1 MMNVV
6 LLIFRLHANLVVEVC
21 LTKLTVFLLVFET
34 NEKIRY
40 LLYKLVDNSEELC
53 LANVN
58 RAVAVV
64 RCERR
69 LPALKAPND
78 HCGLLQRKVRRQR
91 RGARGRGASTTAST
105 RPTTPNWPS
114 ALTRRRAPPPPP
126 DDSKAPCVRN
136 PGRSDS
142 WQNF

>member
-6 LLIFRLHANLVVEVC
+6 LLNFRLHANLVVEVC

-69 LPALKAPND
+69 LTSLKAPND
-78 HCGLLQRKVRRQR
+78 LSFVAAQSTTTEAGRARARRQHHR
-91 RGARGRGASTTAST
+91 KH
-105 RPTTPNWPS
+105 
-114 ALTRRRAPPPPP
+114 AP
-126 DDSKAPCVRN
+126 DHT
-136 PGRSDS
+136 
-142 WQNF
+142 